1 MNIFILDKDPKK
13 AATMVC
19 DKHVNKMIIESAQM
33 MSTVHRMLDG
43 TPVKRPS
50 KSGKTIQTYYTFGD
64 ERDELYYLAVHKFH
78 GCTTWTAKSKANYE
92 WHYDHFVGLSEEFS
106 YRYKKPHSTYLKLG
120 EMLST
125 PPKNIPD
132 IGLTPFYQAMTHY
145 PMCFNEDAVQAYR
158 NYYHA
163 AKHFAKW
170 EKGRPAPD
178 WWEGYK
184 GPEFLM
190 EKAIA

>member
-1 MNIFILDKDPKK
+1 MNIFILDRDPRV
-13 AATMVC
+13 AASMVC

-43 TPVKRPS
+43 TPERRPS
-50 KSGKTIQTYYTFGD
+50 VSGKTMQTYYVFGD

-78 GCTTWTAKSKANYE
+78 GCTKWTAESKANYE
-92 WHYDHFVGLSEEFS
+92 WHYEHFCGLADEFK
-106 YRYKKPHSTYLKLG
+106 YRYGKDHKTFLKLS
-120 EMLST
+120 EMLSK
-125 PPKNIPD
+125 PPQNIPD
-132 IGLTPFYQAMTHY
+132 VGLTPFYQAMTHF
-145 PMCFNEDAVQAYR
+145 PMCFHEDAVTAYR

-163 AKHFAKW
+163 AKQFAKW

-184 GPEFLM
+184 GPEFFA
-190 EKAIA
+190 EQVA

>member
-1 MNIFILDKDPKK
+1 MNIFILDENPYV

-43 TPVKRPS
+43 EPFRAKS
-50 KSGKTIQTYYTFGD
+50 NSGKTTQTYYRFGD
-64 ERDELYYLAVHKFH
+64 ERDDLYYLAVHKFH
-78 GCTTWTAKSKANYE
+78 GCTKWTAESKDNYT
-92 WHYDHFVGLSEEFS
+92 WHYEHFCGLADEFKHRYGKDHKTF
-106 YRYKKPHSTYLKLG
+106 LKLG
-120 EMLST
+120 QMLST
-125 PPKNIPD
+125 PPENIPD
-132 IGLTPFYQAMTHY
+132 VGLTPFYQAMTHY
-145 PMCFNEDAVQAYR
+145 PMCFHEDAVTAYR

-163 AKHFAKW
+163 AKNFAKW
-170 EKGRPAPD
+170 EKGRDAPY

-190 EKAIA
+190 DAVA